1 MGGLEFA
8 GYALLGAVAG
18 LLAGLLGIGGG
29 VVVVPGLLW
38 LFHAGGLPPERL
50 TQLAVATSLA
60 AIVLTAAVSTAAH
73 HRRRAVAWRLVCRLA
88 PGLVAGAVLGAWLAD
103 RLSSDALRRVFGV
116 FELLVAWHLWR
127 ARPDATGE
135 PGTKDAVGESAHALA
150 PSSGTRPRSISG
162 SSVGSSPDSVRP
174 SLMTAAGGVIGTLSS
189 LVGIGGGTLTTPFLL
204 WCGVG
209 LRRAIATS
217 AACGLPI
224 ALAGTLAHVAAGW
237 DDVTPAADGAYWG
250 YYWGYLYWPALLVLA
265 PSAMV
270 TAPWGVR
277 LAHGLPLDFLRRL
290 FALLLAV
297 VGLGLLR

>member
-8 GYALLGAVAG
+8 GYALLGAVSG

-29 VVVVPGLLW
+29 VVAVPGLLW
-38 LFHAGGLPPERL
+38 LFHLSGLPPERL

-60 AIVLTAAVSTAAH
+60 AIILTAAVSTAAH
-73 HRRRAVAWRLVCRLA
+73 HRRRAVAWRLVFRLA
-88 PGLVAGAVLGAWLAD
+88 PGLVAGAILGAWLAD

-127 ARPDATGE
+127 ARPVPGGEGGTLEETASLPTPRPAT
-135 PGTKDAVGESAHALA
+135 
-150 PSSGTRPRSISG
+150 
-162 SSVGSSPDSVRP
+162 
-174 SLMTAAGGVIGTLSS
+174 LMTGAGGIIGALSA

-204 WCGVG
+204 WCGLG

-224 ALAGTLAHVAAGW
+224 ALAGTLAHVTAGW
-237 DDVTPAADGAYWG
+237 DDVAPAADGAYRG

-277 LAHGLPLDFLRRL
+277 LAHSLPLGALRRL